1 MGEQSPKD
9 EITRQNQLLNAG
21 INKFE
26 SLFDSENKR
35 KQRDRKGRKYAYIL
49 IGLTILAI
57 LFYNRIILM
66 NFMIKIFM
74 INDEFQWGGITAIV
88 AILTFGYT
96 AYNNQK
102 RNKIDLIS
110 KSRIEWLSTV
120 REVEAEYLK
129 KISEYMLNHSTF
141 TNAVVDVPDLNTANR
156 SWENIKKITID
167 LQKTYT
173 LLQLQFG
180 KDEYNDLFLEP
191 FETIGDKVNDSR
203 KLIVNICK
211 NCKATDMQYRK
222 LNEYYKDIEKE
233 LESISINSRKYL
245 KAEWD
250 KAKSGK

>member
-49 IGLTILAI
+49 TGLTILAI

-120 REVEAEYLK
+120 REVEAEY
-129 KISEYMLNHSTF
+129 
-141 TNAVVDVPDLNTANR
+141 
-156 SWENIKKITID
+156 
-167 LQKTYT
+167 
-173 LLQLQFG
+173 
-180 KDEYNDLFLEP
+180 
-191 FETIGDKVNDSR
+191 
-203 KLIVNICK
+203 
-211 NCKATDMQYRK
+211 
-222 LNEYYKDIEKE
+222 
-233 LESISINSRKYL
+233 
-245 KAEWD
+245 
-250 KAKSGK
+250 